1 MQNGYVD
8 NLAWSIGRLFDKW
21 VIRQPEKIAVYFDDV
36 PVSYADLGRAV
47 NRLCHAFQAMG
58 LKKGDRVAGMGKN
71 ALPPERNS

>member
-58 LKKGDRVAGMGKN
+58 
-71 ALPPERNS
+71 